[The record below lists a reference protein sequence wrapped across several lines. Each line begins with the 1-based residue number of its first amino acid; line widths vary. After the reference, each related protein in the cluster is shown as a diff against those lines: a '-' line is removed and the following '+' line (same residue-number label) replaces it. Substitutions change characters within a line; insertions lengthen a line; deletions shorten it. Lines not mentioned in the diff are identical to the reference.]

1 MNKSEVRDLF
11 SDQLREL
18 QEFEIEIK
26 RIKNLINLIA
36 DNFDLVKED
45 ITDEQIGDVSSSI
58 SIKSAKINSFIKD
71 ILSDSKKLESFIN
84 EVKLLKR
91 KREIKLKKEEFEN
104 NDPNDS
110 NSFKSLA
117 SKLRQ
122 HQQAIQKMKNII

>member
-11 SDQLREL
+11 SDQLNEL

-26 RIKNLINLIA
+26 KVKKLINLIV

-45 ITDEQIGDVSSSI
+45 ITDDQIGDVSSTI
-58 SIKSAKINSFIKD
+58 SIKSTKLNSIIKD

-91 KREIKLKKEEFEN
+91 KRDIKLKKEEIEN
-104 NDPNDS
+104 FDATGS
-110 NSFKSLA
+110 FNSFKTMLA
-117 SKLRQ
+117 KLKQKEIERQ
-122 HQQAIQKMKNII
+122 KFKF